1 MKLARLSDGTRSFWA
16 LQGPDGQTVREIA
29 GSIVDWAP
37 AVTRGGG
44 EAALPLTGE
53 ARALDGLSFLAPVER
68 GNRVVVAGA
77 NYRKHLAE
85 FGVGETTQPIA
96 FLKDYGA
103 LIGAHDPIRY
113 PPLTQKLDHEVEL
126 VVVIG
131 IAEIDLDNPFDSILG
146 YTAGNDVSARDLQR
160 SGPAGIGM
168 DLFAGKSPD
177 KSTPM
182 GPWIVTR
189 DEFPAGQPAC
199 RLHLTVN
206 GETRQDA
213 NTDQMTWDVGELIK
227 FVQQRSSFRPGDVMF
242 TGSPDGVGD
251 GTGRYLVSGDRVV
264 TTVEGVG
271 TLDNTVA

>member
-16 LQGPDGQTVREIA
+16 LQGAAGKTVCEIA
-29 GSIVDWAP
+29 GSIRDWAP

-44 EAALPLTGE
+44 EAALPLVGE
-53 ARALDGLSFLAPVER
+53 ARPLGGLTFLAPVER

-85 FGVGETTQPIA
+85 FGVGETSQPIA
-96 FLKDYGA
+96 FLKSYGA

-113 PPLTQKLDHEVEL
+113 PPLTEKLDHEVEL
-126 VVVIG
+126 VAVIG
-131 IAEIDLDNPFDSILG
+131 IADIDLDNPFDAILG
-146 YTAGNDVSARDLQR
+146 YTVGNDISARDLQR
-160 SGPAGIGM
+160 SGPVGIGM
-168 DLFAGKSPD
+168 DLFAGKSQD

-182 GPWIVTR
+182 GPWVVTR
-189 DEFPAGQPAC
+189 DEFPAGQPAF

-227 FVQQRSSFRPGDVMF
+227 FVQQRSSFEPGDVMF

-251 GTGRYLVSGDRVV
+251 STGRYLFSGDRII